1 MLRPSPNVQW
11 VNIYKMLSPDQYF
24 TQEIQP
30 QNQER
35 VDYWI
40 PGDQSHPGGIWFA
53 FQLFWHGFGV
63 INCVPL
69 KVNRCRLNHVANL
82 QQRATRRCSLLLI
95 AAMLP
100 GLLLVPRK
108 RGYGEKKQKKPPTFS
123 LICSNITL
131 QCSTLI
137 ILYRVNFM
145 LLPRPCLWLRV
156 PVCICLGRGGI
167 NYRLLKRQSTFHFQK
182 TKQKTGSSALLLIVT
197 SLSYVW
203 RRDLKAIM
211 QRVTSSDCSHFLSF
225 PTMWPHKRTFTV
237 HKCKQM
243 IWHC

>member
-1 MLRPSPNVQW
+1 MLRPSPDARW

-30 QNQER
+30 QDRER

-69 KVNRCRLNHVANL
+69 KVNRCGLNHVANL
-82 QQRATRRCSLLLI
+82 QHRAARRCCLPSI

-100 GLLLVPRK
+100 ELLLVPRK
-108 RGYGEKKQKKPPTFS
+108 QGHGEKKQKKTPPPTTFS

-137 ILYRVNFM
+137 ILYRANFT
-145 LLPRPCLWLRV
+145 LLPRSLFMVARACLHLFGSRRHKLSV
-156 PVCICLGRGGI
+156 V
-167 NYRLLKRQSTFHFQK
+167 KTSVHF
-182 TKQKTGSSALLLIVT
+182 
-197 SLSYVW
+197 
-203 RRDLKAIM
+203 
-211 QRVTSSDCSHFLSF
+211 SF
-225 PTMWPHKRTFTV
+225 PKKKTNQ
-237 HKCKQM
+237 KQAARHCFWILHHYHM
-243 IWHC
+243 HGGEIWKQLCRA